1 MLGSAKT
8 VSTSAHPLVKVYL
21 GVVRPTLMTQAAP
34 EFGAG
39 LEQEVR
45 DRQSDSREADT
56 RKNLVEYIMSILLL
70 MIEIF

>member
-1 MLGSAKT
+1 
-8 VSTSAHPLVKVYL
+8 
-21 GVVRPTLMTQAAP
+21 MTQAAP

-56 RKNLVEYIMSILLL
+56 RKNLVEYIYVVERTKVLAP
-70 MIEIF
+70 

>member
-1 MLGSAKT
+1 MGL
-8 VSTSAHPLVKVYL
+8 
-21 GVVRPTLMTQAAP
+21 VRPTLMTQAAP

-56 RKNLVEYIMSILLL
+56 RKNLVEYIYM
-70 MIEIF
+70 

>member
-1 MLGSAKT
+1 MLSSAKT
-8 VSTSAHPLVKVYL
+8 VSTSAHPLGESIVGL
-21 GVVRPTLMTQAAP
+21 VRPTLMTQAAP

-56 RKNLVEYIMSILLL
+56 RKNLVEYICS
-70 MIEIF
+70 